1 MFRARKDLRAMSYAI
16 VRNEKL
22 TKSQAIGIC
31 VHNDRKAKN
40 HSNKEIDIS
49 KSNLNYYYKENA
61 LSYTKEF
68 DKLREK
74 YNLQGQIRSNSII
87 MCEMI
92 FTSDKDF
99 FDTIGIEETK
109 RYFEESYNFICNY
122 KNLGEKNIISAVVHF
137 DETTPHMHLIY
148 IPVVHTKDKD
158 GKEIDK
164 VCCRDFWKGR
174 DSYRNLQN
182 AFHEYITSK
191 GFELQRGLPSEETKR
206 KNETIQNYKQITNF
220 ENTKKVLENITLELP
235 NTPNIKEFKRA
246 IFNRDEK
253 IESAIIKPRDE
264 LIQKL
269 YQENKTL
276 HKELSKQVNTVDFAE
291 NFKEDYIKMTEKSVN
306 LRLSNS
312 LLQEELE
319 NKEKELEL
327 KFENKAYNMEH
338 EYKKE
343 IHKLKQEN
351 NHLNKIID
359 KFKITLKKFIKWI
372 CYRFSYSSEDELVR
386 DFEKETYTNF
396 NFEKQNNINQFQENE
411 LEDEYE
417 IE

>member
-1 MFRARKDLRAMSYAI
+1 MSYAI

-22 TKSQAIGIC
+22 TRSQAIGIC

-49 KSNLNYYYKENA
+49 KSHLNYYFKKNE

-68 DKLREK
+68 DKLRKK
-74 YNLQGQIRSNSII
+74 YNLQGQIRNNSII

-92 FTSDKDF
+92 FTSDKEF
-99 FDTIGIEETK
+99 FDTIGMEETK
-109 RYFEESYNFICNY
+109 RFFEESYNFICNY

-148 IPVVHTKDKD
+148 IPVIHTKDKD

-191 GFELQRGLPSEETKR
+191 EFDLQRGLPVEETQR

-235 NTPNIKEFKRA
+235 ETPDIKDFKRV
-246 IFNRDEK
+246 IINHDEK
-253 IESAIIKPRDE
+253 IENVIIKPRDK
-264 LIQKL
+264 LIQEL
-269 YQENKTL
+269 YQENK
-276 HKELSKQVNTVDFAE
+276 KLSKQVNTVDFAE
-291 NFKEDYIKMTEKSVN
+291 DFKEDYIKMIEKNTN
-306 LRLSNS
+306 LRLTNS
-312 LLQEELE
+312 LLKEELE

-327 KFENKAYNMEH
+327 QFESKSYNMER

-351 NHLNKIID
+351 KHLNKMID
-359 KFKITLKKFIKWI
+359 KFKVTLKRFIKWL
-372 CYRFSYSSEDELVR
+372 CHKFSYPSEDELVR

-396 NFEKQNNINQFQENE
+396 DFDKQLDINQFKKKEMDFDRE
-411 LEDEYE
+411 L
-417 IE
+417 